1 MKNWSY
7 ILLLFFAAGC
17 GRHPAGGEIL
27 PSFNVLLAD
36 STTQLNMGK
45 VATGSPIV
53 LLYFSP
59 DCEHCQK
66 ETEEIL
72 HHMDALKQAR
82 FYFVTNDPFDRLQIF
97 YKYYKLRQYPNV
109 VLGRDDQFFLLRH
122 FKGAYPPYIVV
133 YDRDK
138 RQRAAWQGDTP
149 IDTIISR
156 VNNL

>member
-1 MKNWSY
+1 MKYGAY
-7 ILLLFFAAGC
+7 IIILFFVASC
-17 GRHPAGGEIL
+17 GRRPGGGETL

-36 STTQLNMGK
+36 STTNLNMGQVVK
-45 VATGSPIV
+45 GSPIV

-72 HHMDALKQAR
+72 HHMDALKNAR
-82 FYFVTNDPFDRLQIF
+82 FYFVTNDPFDRLKIF
-97 YKYYKLRQYPNV
+97 NYHYKLEQYSAI

-122 FKGAYPPYIVV
+122 FKGVFPPYVVV
-133 YDRDK
+133 YDKDK

-149 IDTIISR
+149 IDTIISV
-156 VNNL
+156 VNKL